1 MSDVY
6 FIGLDDE
13 TTCGGKVLDGDP
25 RINLYGV
32 LHACEG
38 DRVTCGVT
46 GKTYEI
52 VGGISFMQS
61 HGRLMAGTLDSR
73 SGCPCKS
80 ELIPSV
86 KTASYTHKP
95 SPARPMHRAVAPS
108 ATSPTRQVPP
118 SSSYMPS
125 SSLASGLAMGLG
137 GAEPG
142 FYIVPQS
149 TTREAVEA
157 TLFPTRDPAVLRK
170 FQALNPDRGDV
181 KAGSMMVLS
190 DPQNSTCS
198 YQEAQ
203 LMQAAQEVK
212 AALDPLTPEEANF
225 MSRHRTEIAS
235 YIGYTSTGLGVG
247 AVVMEK
253 HLTGLRDTLQAMER
267 LHQDNYRQHGH
278 LRSPSFFADR
288 KRLLGQLDAHLL
300 NSITL
305 RGQTTLGDHPK
316 LKTALGISSRS
327 LVHHW
332 DKAGGPGQIPGF
344 ATHISATSRAV
355 QYMKTGGVIGIVVG
369 GISSALVVQEVCVG
383 DSQTACRKVMVTEG
397 AKFLGSAGL
406 GYLAGEAAYVAS
418 PTICAVLGVTTAIGG
433 VVCVAAVVGVGAFA
447 GTKVGGV
454 GGEWVGEVLY
464 ESTLP

>member
-1 MSDVY
+1 MSVGY
-6 FIGLDDE
+6 FIGLNDE
-13 TTCGGKVLDGDP
+13 TKCGGKVLDGDP

-73 SGCPCKS
+73 SGCPCKA

-86 KTASYTHKP
+86 KTATYTHKP

-125 SSLASGLAMGLG
+125 SSLASGPAMGLG

-235 YIGYTSTGLGVG
+235 YIGYTSTGIGVS

-267 LHQDNYRQHGH
+267 LHQDNFRQHGH

-300 NSITL
+300 NSLTL

-355 QYMKTGGVIGIVVG
+355 QYMKRGGRIGIVVG
-369 GISSALVVQEVCVG
+369 GISS
-383 DSQTACRKVMVTEG
+383 
-397 AKFLGSAGL
+397 
-406 GYLAGEAAYVAS
+406 
-418 PTICAVLGVTTAIGG
+418 
-433 VVCVAAVVGVGAFA
+433 
-447 GTKVGGV
+447 
-454 GGEWVGEVLY
+454 
-464 ESTLP
+464 